1 VHRDTRYDAMIPQEL
16 IKKIRQIQIYTSRM
30 VDASFTGQY
39 ESVFKGRG
47 MQFDEV
53 REYTPG
59 DDIRT
64 IDWNVTARTGKP
76 YIKRFVEEREMTV
89 IFAVDLSASG
99 DFGTI
104 NKAKNELA
112 AEFCA
117 VMAFAAAKNNDKV
130 GLLIFADQIELY
142 IPPKKGIS
150 HMLRLIREL
159 LYFKMPKRKTDI
171 SQALDYLAKVVRKR
185 ATVFLVSDFIEMD
198 LAILPKGTPNGAN
211 GTDFKKPLGLL
222 NKRHDVIAVSVRDR
236 AEIALPGVGLIELT
250 DAETGETILIDTSS
264 RQFRNKYSAAC
275 AQRFGELQNMLRT
288 INVDCIS
295 ISTDKPY
302 IQDLVR
308 FFHMRHRRH

>member
-1 VHRDTRYDAMIPQEL
+1 MIPKEL
-16 IKKIRQIQIYTSRM
+16 IDKIRRIQIYTSRA
-30 VDASFTGQY
+30 VNASFAGQY

-99 DFGTI
+99 DFGTV

-112 AEFCA
+112 AELCA
-117 VMAFAAAKNNDKV
+117 VLAFAAAKNNDKV
-130 GLLIFADQIELY
+130 GLLIFTDQIELY

-150 HMLRLIREL
+150 HMLRLVREL
-159 LYFKMPKRKTDI
+159 LYFKMPKRKTNI
-171 SQALDYLAKVVRKR
+171 TQALDYLAKVVRKK
-185 ATVFLVSDFIEMD
+185 ATIFLVSDFIE
-198 LAILPKGTPNGAN
+198 
-211 GTDFKKPLGLL
+211 TDFKKPLSLL
-222 NKRHDVIAVSVRDR
+222 NKRHDVIAVSVRDI
-236 AEIALPGVGLIELT
+236 AEITLPNIGLIELT
-250 DAETGETILIDTSS
+250 DAETGDVALVDTSS
-264 RQFRNKYSAAC
+264 RQFRNKYSSTS
-275 AQRFGELQNMLRT
+275 AQRFDNLKSMLQT

>member
-1 VHRDTRYDAMIPQEL
+1 MIPEEL
-16 IKKIRQIQIYTSRM
+16 VKKIRQIEIYTSRM
-30 VDASFTGQY
+30 VDASFAGQY

-47 MQFDEV
+47 MEFDEV

-76 YIKRFVEEREMTV
+76 YIKRFIEEREMTV

-99 DFGTI
+99 DFGTV

-117 VMAFAAAKNNDKV
+117 VLAFAAAKNNDKV
-130 GLLIFADQIELY
+130 GLLIFTDQTELY
-142 IPPKKGIS
+142 IPPKKGLR
-150 HMLRLIREL
+150 HMLRLVREL
-159 LYFKMPKRKTDI
+159 LYFKMPKRRTDI
-171 SQALDYLAKVVRKR
+171 GQALDYLAKIVRKK
-185 ATVFLVSDFIEMD
+185 TTIFLVSDFIE
-198 LAILPKGTPNGAN
+198 
-211 GTDFKKPLGLL
+211 TDFKKPLSLL
-222 NKRHDVIAVSVRDR
+222 NKRHDVIAVLVRDL
-236 AEIALPGVGLIELT
+236 AEIALPNIGLIEFT
-250 DAETGETILIDTSS
+250 DAETGEIALVDTSS
-264 RQFRNKYSAAC
+264 RQFRSKYSNTS
-275 AQRFGELQNMLRT
+275 AQRFDNLKSMLRT

>member
-1 VHRDTRYDAMIPQEL
+1 MIPQEL

-30 VDASFTGQY
+30 VDASFAGQY

-89 IFAVDLSASG
+89 MFAVDLSASG
-99 DFGTI
+99 DFGTV

-117 VMAFAAAKNNDKV
+117 VLAFAAAKNNDKV
-130 GLLIFADQIELY
+130 GLLIFTDRTELY
-142 IPPKKGIS
+142 IPPKKGVS

-159 LYFKMPKRKTDI
+159 IYFKMPKRKTDI
-171 SQALDYLAKVVRKR
+171 SGALDYIAKVVRKK
-185 ATVFLVSDFIEMD
+185 ATVFLVSDFIET
-198 LAILPKGTPNGAN
+198 G
-211 GTDFKKPLGLL
+211 FKKPLSLL
-222 NKRHDVIAVSVRDR
+222 NKRHDVIAVPVRDK
-236 AEIALPGVGLIELT
+236 AEIILPSIGLIEFT
-250 DAETGETILIDTSS
+250 DAETGETILVDTSS
-264 RQFRNKYSAAC
+264 RKFKSRYSNTA
-275 AQRFGELQNMLRT
+275 AQRFNELKNMLRT

-308 FFHMRHRRH
+308 FFHMRHRRC

>member
-1 VHRDTRYDAMIPQEL
+1 MIPQEL
-16 IKKIRQIQIYTSRM
+16 IKKIRQIEIYTSRM
-30 VDASFTGQY
+30 VDASFAGQY
-39 ESVFKGRG
+39 ESVFRGRG
-47 MQFDEV
+47 MEFDEV

-64 IDWNVTARTGKP
+64 IDWNVTARTGRP
-76 YIKRFVEEREMTV
+76 HIKRFVEER
-89 IFAVDLSASG
+89 
-99 DFGTI
+99 
-104 NKAKNELA
+104 
-112 AEFCA
+112 EFCA

-150 HMLRLIREL
+150 HVLRLIREL
-159 LYFKMPKRKTDI
+159 LYFKMPERRTDI
-171 SQALDYLAKVVRKR
+171 SQALDYLARVVRKR
-185 ATVFLVSDFIEMD
+185 ATVFLVSDFIE
-198 LAILPKGTPNGAN
+198 
-211 GTDFKKPLGLL
+211 TDFKKPLSLL

-236 AEIALPGVGLIELT
+236 AEVALPSVGLIEFA
-250 DAETGETILIDTSS
+250 DAETGEIILVDTSS
-264 RQFRNKYSAAC
+264 RQFRNKYSNSC
-275 AQRFGELQNMLRT
+275 AQRFDELNILLRT

>member
-1 VHRDTRYDAMIPQEL
+1 MIPQEL
-16 IKKIRQIQIYTSRM
+16 IKKIRQIQIYSSRM
-30 VDASFTGQY
+30 VDASFAGQY

-47 MQFDEV
+47 MQFDDV

-89 IFAVDLSASG
+89 MFAVDLSASG
-99 DFGTI
+99 DFGTV

-117 VMAFAAAKNNDKV
+117 VLAFAAAKNNDKV
-130 GLLIFADQIELY
+130 GLLIFTDRIELY

-150 HMLRLIREL
+150 HMLRLVREL
-159 LYFKMPKRKTDI
+159 LYFKMPKRKTNI
-171 SQALDYLAKVVRKR
+171 GEALDYLGKVIRKK
-185 ATVFLVSDFIEMD
+185 ATMFLVSDFIE
-198 LAILPKGTPNGAN
+198 A
-211 GTDFKKPLGLL
+211 DFKRPLSLL
-222 NKRHDVIAVSVRDR
+222 NKRHDVIAVTVRDK
-236 AEIALPGVGLIELT
+236 AEITLPGIGLIEFA
-250 DAETGETILIDTSS
+250 DAETGEIILIDTSS
-264 RQFRNKYSAAC
+264 RKFRNQYSNTAAL
-275 AQRFGELQNMLRT
+275 RFDELKNMLRT

-295 ISTDKPY
+295 ISTDKAY

-308 FFHMRHRRH
+308 FFHMRHKRY

>member
-1 VHRDTRYDAMIPQEL
+1 MIPKEL
-16 IKKIRQIQIYTSRM
+16 IDKIRRIQIYTSRA
-30 VDASFTGQY
+30 VNAIFAGQY

-99 DFGTI
+99 DFGTV

-117 VMAFAAAKNNDKV
+117 VLAFAAAKNNDKV
-130 GLLIFADQIELY
+130 GLLIFTDQIELY

-150 HMLRLIREL
+150 HMLRLVREL
-159 LYFKMPKRKTDI
+159 LYFKMSKRKTDI
-171 SQALDYLAKVVRKR
+171 CQALDYLGRVVRKR
-185 ATVFLVSDFIEMD
+185 ATVFLVSDFIET
-198 LAILPKGTPNGAN
+198 G
-211 GTDFKKPLGLL
+211 FKKSLSLL

-236 AEIALPGVGLIELT
+236 AEIALPGIGLIELV
-250 DAETGETILIDTSS
+250 DAESGEVILIDTSS
-264 RQFRNKYSAAC
+264 RQFRDKYSNTC
-275 AQRFGELQNMLRT
+275 AQRFDELKNMLRT
-288 INVDCIS
+288 INVDCIT
-295 ISTDKPY
+295 INTDKSY
-302 IQDLVR
+302 IQDLVS

>member
-1 VHRDTRYDAMIPQEL
+1 MIPPEL
-16 IKKIRQIQIYTSRM
+16 IKKIRQIEIYTSKM
-30 VDASFTGQY
+30 VDASFAGQY

-47 MQFDEV
+47 MVFDEV

-89 IFAVDLSASG
+89 VFAVDLSASG

-130 GLLIFADQIELY
+130 GLLIFADQVELY

-159 LYFKMPKRKTDI
+159 LYFKIPKRKTNI
-171 SQALDYLAKVVRKR
+171 SRALDYLAKVVRKR
-185 ATVFLVSDFIEMD
+185 ATVFLVSDFIE
-198 LAILPKGTPNGAN
+198 
-211 GTDFKKPLGLL
+211 TDFKKPLSLL

-236 AEIALPGVGLIELT
+236 AEIAMPSVGLIELA
-250 DAETGETILIDTSS
+250 DAEMGEITLVDTSS
-264 RQFRNKYSAAC
+264 TQFRNKYSSTS
-275 AQRFGELQNMLRT
+275 AQRFDNLTNMLRT
-288 INVDCIS
+288 INVDCIN
-295 ISTDKPY
+295 IGTDKPY

-308 FFHMRHRRH
+308 FFHMRHRRR